1 MSNVRVPV
9 GACRCP
15 NAPHVDGDWVEL
27 RPTPT
32 IDIGAAVYAAVQK
45 WGDDPI
51 QLQVA
56 WTRAYLRYG
65 IAAWSFVDVAGDPVP
80 IRPMSDG
87 YDELIARLLPF
98 DQGGFDVADR
108 CDDLYAETVLRPLMT
123 RLSLMRS
130 PGGQTAGSTSPTPAT
145 SPSLPM
151 PSEPSSPT
159 TTDGMPSADLD
170 R

>member
-1 MSNVRVPV
+1 MTNVRVPV

-15 NAPHVDGDWVEL
+15 NAPHEDGDWVDL
-27 RPTPT
+27 RPSPT

-65 IAAWSFVDVAGDPVP
+65 IAAWSFVDLTGEPLP
-80 IRPMSDG
+80 IRPMADG
-87 YDELIARLLPF
+87 YDELVQGLLPF
-98 DQGGFDVADR
+98 DRGGFEVADR

-123 RLSLMRS
+123 RLSSTRS
-130 PGGQTAGSTSPTPAT
+130 PGGQTAGSTSPTRDT
-145 SPSLPM
+145 SPRPPTRSAR
-151 PSEPSSPT
+151 SSRT
-159 TTDGMPSADLD
+159 TTDGKRSEDPA
-170 R
+170 